1 MARCSNNNRANF
13 YFQIMVQTDPG
24 GTSKWLALPLS
35 QQLPMKTTPYIESPT
50 TITPNFPCVICWPVL
65 SVNACL
71 SVSVCVSVASSTV
84 HKKKKQKV
92 QSSTQSTW
100 KYLLQLLLFLY
111 PPSWTHHCQGTAG
124 LYVHYGN
131 FDVLCN
137 TCNSQT
143 VRLNHKQK
151 CIFRQVLLQFWP
163 FTLSIYL
170 VLFSI
175 HLHQHTSR
183 WS

>member
-1 MARCSNNNRANF
+1 
-13 YFQIMVQTDPG
+13 MVQTDRG
-24 GTSKWLALPLS
+24 GTSEWEAPPLS
-35 QQLPMKTTPYIESPT
+35 QQLPMKTTPYAESPT

-111 PPSWTHHCQGTAG
+111 PPSLTHHCVREPLVYMYTMVILMCCAT
-124 LYVHYGN
+124 LVI
-131 FDVLCN
+131 
-137 TCNSQT
+137 
-143 VRLNHKQK
+143 VRLSDSTTNRNASSDKFCCSFDPLHYQ
-151 CIFRQVLLQFWP
+151 
-163 FTLSIYL
+163 SI
-170 VLFSI
+170 
-175 HLHQHTSR
+175 
-183 WS
+183 